1 MSHLVR
7 VFTMGLLLVSVGG
20 CGVNSPPTME
30 EGAFEVAAGTLNY
43 SDNAG
48 ASFMFVFNLDE
59 VPSEG
64 LEVAISGPDSWN
76 GGEEIRR
83 IYSYETAGRKATWLN
98 VFQGSSGEIL
108 DVVSGEY
115 SVSASI
121 EGVIHAEEV
130 VIEKSDQLAK
140 PQGLVAA
147 PEGSSTVS
155 VTWEAVAGAESYLVE
170 LFATATTEGAFVY
183 VDGPSANLTGLA
195 LTQGEEYRVG
205 VTALTAD
212 FSPGAARAL
221 PGGAFN
227 TSFASVRF
235 TAE

>member
-1 MSHLVR
+1 VNHLFR
-7 VFTMGLLLVSVGG
+7 VFTMGLLLVFAVG
-20 CGVNSPPTME
+20 CGVNSPPGTQ

-43 SDNAG
+43 NDNTG

-64 LEVAISGPDSWN
+64 LEVAISGPESWN

-83 IYSYETAGRKATWLN
+83 IYSYEAAGRKATWLN
-98 VFQGSSGEIL
+98 VFRGSSGDIL
-108 DVVSGEY
+108 DVVSGDY
-115 SVSASI
+115 SVSTSI
-121 EGVIHAEEV
+121 EGETHTVEV

-155 VTWEAVAGAESYLVE
+155 VSWEAVPGADSYLVE
-170 LFATATTEGAFVY
+170 LFATATTEDAFVY
-183 VDGPSANLTGLA
+183 VAGPSANLTGLA

-221 PGGAFN
+221 PAGAFN

-235 TAE
+235 TAD